1 MNVEVKEILK
11 KVISFDIIIVAL
23 SSVICYIF
31 FKLYT
36 YMLVIGLLLA
46 ALNFILNSIISNYS
60 LKKDGNKIIGVIGS
74 IIRIIITG
82 SIAVLLCKDNKFN
95 FVAFLIGYTLHY
107 ISIVLYGI
115 TINKS
120 ERK

>member
-1 MNVEVKEILK
+1 MDREVKEILR
-11 KVISFDIIIVAL
+11 KVISFDIIVAAL
-23 SSVICYIF
+23 SSTICYIF

-36 YMLVIGLLLA
+36 NILFIGLLLA

-60 LKKDGNKIIGVIGS
+60 LKENGNKVIGAIGS

-82 SIAVLLCKDNKFN
+82 GIAVLLCKNNRFS
-95 FVAFLIGYTLHY
+95 FIAFLIGYTLHY